1 MAKAFALLL
10 LFAGAAAFVLV
21 SVMPYPI
28 EIDWTAPEPQL
39 SDAATAPITAS
50 RAEPA
55 VTSES
60 RQAFVPPSPV
70 RTVPAEV
77 VTLAQRAVEPVARMP
92 MPASSRPVPLP
103 GDRVTIARELQREL
117 RRVGCYD
124 GEINGVW
131 TPATRRASKAFTD
144 RINAALP
151 NDEPDLILL
160 RLAQDQQDKVCGA
173 ACPAGQ
179 AFASDGRCVPTAVL
193 GARKAPFAARA
204 GAPSAPAAG
213 PVIIGRS
220 STRTIEAPTPSQPT
234 FAARPLVPGGP
245 QLKKGPAPTN
255 DQPPPAGP
263 GLLGLAPASAVSP
276 GPSPRPAAPTQPAPA
291 RIIGFGPGV
300 FRQVEKTGF

>member
-39 SDAATAPITAS
+39 SDAAAAPAAAS
-50 RAEPA
+50 QVEP
-55 VTSES
+55 VVVLES
-60 RQAFVPPSPV
+60 RQAFAPPSPV
-70 RTVPAEV
+70 KTVLPEV
-77 VTLAQRAVEPVARMP
+77 VTLAQRAAEPVAK
-92 MPASSRPVPLP
+92 MPATLPPRAVPLP

-131 TPATRRASKAFTD
+131 TPATRKASKTFTE

-193 GARKAPFAARA
+193 GARRAP
-204 GAPSAPAAG
+204 PSPEAG

-220 STRTIEAPTPSQPT
+220 SIRAIEAPTPSQP
-234 FAARPLVPGGP
+234 ALVLGGP
-245 QLKKGPAPTN
+245 QLKKGPVLTN

-263 GLLGLAPASAVSP
+263 GLLGLAPATATSP
-276 GPSPRPAAPTQPAPA
+276 GPPQRHAGPTQPASA

-300 FRQVEKTGF
+300 FRQVEKNGF

>member
-39 SDAATAPITAS
+39 SDAAAAPAAAS
-50 RAEPA
+50 QVEP
-55 VTSES
+55 VVVLES
-60 RQAFVPPSPV
+60 RQALAPPSPV
-70 RTVPAEV
+70 RTVLPEV
-77 VTLAQRAVEPVARMP
+77 VTLAHRAVEPAARMSV
-92 MPASSRPVPLP
+92 PASPKASPLP

-131 TPATRRASKAFTD
+131 TPATRRASKAFTE

-179 AFASDGRCVPTAVL
+179 AFASDGRCIPTAVL
-193 GARKAPFAARA
+193 GARKAP
-204 GAPSAPAAG
+204 PLPAAG

-220 STRTIEAPTPSQPT
+220 SMRTIEAPTPPA
-234 FAARPLVPGGP
+234 FAARPWVPGGP
-245 QLKKGPAPTN
+245 QLKKGPVLTN

-263 GLLGLAPASAVSP
+263 GLLGLAPATATLP
-276 GPSPRPAAPTQPAPA
+276 GPSPRPAGPTQPAAA

-300 FRQVEKTGF
+300 FRQVEKNGF